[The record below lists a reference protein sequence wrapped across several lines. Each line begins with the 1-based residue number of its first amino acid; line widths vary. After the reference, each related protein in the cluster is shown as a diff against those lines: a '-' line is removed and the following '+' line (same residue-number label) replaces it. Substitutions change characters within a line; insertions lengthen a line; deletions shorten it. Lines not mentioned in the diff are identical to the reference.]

1 MASYIVLVPPLQN
14 NQRQDDK
21 TVFIRD
27 GFAIIAFFLPVP
39 WLLFNRLWFEAA
51 LVFAAVAAISIV
63 GSYSGHGNLAEIVAA
78 LLALLVAFEASNW
91 RIKAL
96 ERRGFDAAAIV
107 GARSAA
113 DAEIAYFHGDHFI
126 ETPAPALPN
135 ATSTNPLGMTA
146 DSKPVAGGML
156 GLVGYRGER

>member
-1 MASYIVLVPPLQN
+1 MTSYIALVPPLQD

-27 GFAIIAFFLPVP
+27 GFSIVAFFLPVP

-63 GSYSGHGNLAEIVAA
+63 GSYTGHGNLAEIVAA

-96 ERRGFDAAAIV
+96 ERRGFDQAAIV
-107 GARSAA
+107 DARSAA
-113 DAEIAYFHGDHFI
+113 DAETAYFHGEAFAADPEPVLPAI
-126 ETPAPALPN
+126 DLAVSSPAPAP
-135 ATSTNPLGMTA
+135 G
-146 DSKPVAGGML
+146 KPVVGGML
-156 GLVGYRGER
+156 GLVGYRGDR

>member
-1 MASYIVLVPPLQN
+1 MTSYIVLVPPLQD

-27 GFAIIAFFLPVP
+27 GFSIVAFFLPVP

-63 GSYSGHGNLAEIVAA
+63 GSYTSHASLAEIVAA
-78 LLALLVAFEASNW
+78 LLALLVAFEANNW
-91 RIKAL
+91 RIKAF
-96 ERRGFDAAAIV
+96 ERRGFDQAAIIDA
-107 GARSAA
+107 GSAA
-113 DAEIAYFHGDHFI
+113 EAETAYFYGEAFVADP
-126 ETPAPALPN
+126 EAVPPAIDLDVPSSMPAER
-135 ATSTNPLGMTA
+135 
-146 DSKPVAGGML
+146 KPVAGGML

>member
-1 MASYIVLVPPLQN
+1 MTSYIALVPPLQD

-27 GFAIIAFFLPVP
+27 GFSIVAFFLPVP

-63 GSYSGHGNLAEIVAA
+63 GSYTGHGNLAEIVAA

-91 RIKAL
+91 RIRAL
-96 ERRGFDAAAIV
+96 ERRGFDQAAIID
-107 GARSAA
+107 ARSAV
-113 DAEIAYFHGDHFI
+113 DAETAYFHGEAFAADPEPVLPAI
-126 ETPAPALPN
+126 DLAVPSPVPAP
-135 ATSTNPLGMTA
+135 G
-146 DSKPVAGGML
+146 KPVVGGML
-156 GLVGYRGER
+156 GLVGYRGDR

>member
-1 MASYIVLVPPLQN
+1 MASYIVLVPPLLN

-21 TVFIRD
+21 TVFVRD
-27 GFAIIAFFLPVP
+27 GFAILAFFLPVP

-51 LVFAAVAAISIV
+51 LVFAAVAAISVV
-63 GSYSGHGNLAEIVAA
+63 GTYTDHAVLAEIVAA

-96 ERRGFDAAAIV
+96 ERRGFDQAAIV
-107 GARSAA
+107 DARSAA
-113 DAEIAYFHGDHFI
+113 DAETAYFYGGNFVS
-126 ETPAPALPN
+126 TPAPVLPDLN
-135 ATSTNPLGMTA
+135 HDAPLAMSA
-146 DSKPVAGGML
+146 DSKPIAGGML

>member
-27 GFAIIAFFLPVP
+27 GFAILAFVLPVP

-63 GSYSGHGNLAEIVAA
+63 GSYTGHANLAEIVAA
-78 LLALLVAFEASNW
+78 LLALLVAFEASDW
-91 RIKAL
+91 RIRAL
-96 ERRGFDAAAIV
+96 ERRGYDQAAIID
-107 GARSAA
+107 ARSAA
-113 DAEIAYFHGDHFI
+113 DAETIYFHGDAFAADPEPVLPAI
-126 ETPAPALPN
+126 DLNAPSSTP
-135 ATSTNPLGMTA
+135 TEG
-146 DSKPVAGGML
+146 KPVAGGML

>member
-1 MASYIVLVPPLQN
+1 MTSYIVLVPPLQD

-27 GFAIIAFFLPVP
+27 GFALIAFFLPVP

-63 GSYSGHGNLAEIVAA
+63 GSYTGHGSLAEIVAA
-78 LLALLVAFEASNW
+78 LLALLVAFEANNW
-91 RIKAL
+91 RIRAL
-96 ERRGFDAAAIV
+96 ERRGFDQTAIID
-107 GARSAA
+107 ARSAA
-113 DAEIAYFHGDHFI
+113 DAETVYFHGEAFVADPEPVLPAI
-126 ETPAPALPN
+126 DLAVPSPAPAP
-135 ATSTNPLGMTA
+135 G
-146 DSKPVAGGML
+146 KPVAGGML